1 MGAEDDDDISP
12 TLAAKSDQLN
22 ADDLIGGP
30 IVVRIEDVT
39 RGDEDQPVVI
49 RISGGHQPWKPSKTA
64 RRCLATCW
72 GPHAR
77 TWIGRSVELYRD
89 PEVMFGGV
97 KVGGIRVKA
106 ASGIDKPV
114 TVMLASTRG
123 KKAAH
128 RIDVLK
134 VEQSKPPKP
143 RDAQQDDAPAP
154 NADDFRQSVRLAL
167 REMGADMTE
176 FLEFVQAKTNKDPG
190 PPDTWNLKTAQY
202 LAGKVRG
209 EWAADLRTYLAPPP
223 PVEDDDPFGGNAA

>member
-1 MGAEDDDDISP
+1 MGAEDDDDISS

-134 VEQSKPPKP
+134 AEQPKP
-143 RDAQQDDAPAP
+143 RAVPQDDAPP
-154 NADDFRQSVRLAL
+154 PGVDDFRQSVRLAL
-167 REMGADMTE
+167 REIGADMAG
-176 FLEFVQAKTNKDPG
+176 FLEFVEAKAGKSPG

-209 EWAADLRTYLAPPP
+209 EWAADLRTYLAPP
-223 PVEDDDPFGGNAA
+223 VQDDNPFDGDAA

>member
-30 IVVRIEDVT
+30 IVVRIEDVA

-49 RISGGHQPWKPSKTA
+49 RISGNHQPWKPSKTA

-128 RIDVLK
+128 RIDVLRA
-134 VEQSKPPKP
+134 EQPKP
-143 RDAQQDDAPAP
+143 RPAPHGDAPEP
-154 NADDFRQSVRLAL
+154 NADDFRASVRLAL
-167 REMGADMTE
+167 REMGADMTG
-176 FLEFVQAKTNKDPG
+176 FIEFVQAKTNKDPG
-190 PPDTWNLKTAQY
+190 PPDTWSLKTAQY

-209 EWAADLRTYLAPPP
+209 EWKNDLMTFLAPP
-223 PVEDDDPFGGNAA
+223 VQDDNPFDGDAA